1 MDSIINVTQDL
12 VQLYKVLCNISAIH
26 IYGNKPGTIGVYIAM
41 VTLVNTSMKLLPL
54 ISNCSLTLMCNVY
67 GLVDVVS

>member
-1 MDSIINVTQDL
+1 MLHKT
-12 VQLYKVLCNISAIH
+12 LYKTLYKILCNISATH
-26 IYGNKPGTIGVYIAM
+26 MYGNKSGTTVVYIAM
-41 VTLVNTSMKLLPL
+41 VTLVDTSMKLLPL